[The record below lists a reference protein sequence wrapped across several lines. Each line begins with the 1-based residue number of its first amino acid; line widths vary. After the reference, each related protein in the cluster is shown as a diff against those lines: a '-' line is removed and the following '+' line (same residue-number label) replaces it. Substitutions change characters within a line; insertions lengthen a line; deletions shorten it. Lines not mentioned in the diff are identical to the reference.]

1 MSSTDTLV
9 LEPGFAPRHVPQ
21 PMAEYRLTRRGRLV
35 VLMVGLLL
43 ALAVGV
49 VFAGGS
55 VATGE
60 NEETRVHV
68 VEPGDTLW
76 DISAELAAETGQG
89 DTRDMMRHVQELNDL
104 DGVTL
109 DAGQR
114 LVVPVG

>member
-1 MSSTDTLV
+1 MSTTDTLV
-9 LEPGFAPRHVPQ
+9 LEPGLEPRYVP
-21 PMAEYRLTRRGRLV
+21 EYRLTRRGRLV
-35 VLMVGLLL
+35 VLLVGVLL

-68 VEPGDTLW
+68 VRPGDTLW
-76 DISAELAAETGQG
+76 DISSDLAAQSDG
-89 DTRDMMRHVQELNDL
+89 DTRDMMRYLQELNHL

-109 DAGQR
+109 AAGQR

>member
-9 LEPGFAPRHVPQ
+9 LEPVYVP
-21 PMAEYRLTRRGRLV
+21 EYRLTRRGRLA
-35 VLMVGLLL
+35 VLVVGLLV
-43 ALAVGV
+43 AIAVGI

-89 DTRDMMRHVQELNDL
+89 DTRDMMRYLQDLNDL

-109 DAGQR
+109 AAGQR
-114 LVVPVG
+114 LVVPQADDQD

>member
-1 MSSTDTLV
+1 MSTADTLV
-9 LEPGFAPRHVPQ
+9 LEQGLEPRYVPD
-21 PMAEYRLTRRGRLV
+21 YRLTRRGRLV
-35 VLMVGLLL
+35 VLVVGLFL

-49 VFAGGS
+49 VFASGS
-55 VATGE
+55 VATDR

-68 VEPGDTLW
+68 VQPGDTLW

-89 DTRDMMRHVQELNDL
+89 DTRDMMRHVQDLNDL